1 MGGEAYDQLGQ
12 GMASHCRTTHD
23 CHQTAETQG
32 PSDATGL
39 GVMLLDEASS
49 SRGFAIDPFEDKRS
63 NNRDLI

>member
-1 MGGEAYDQLGQ
+1 MGEEAYDQRGQ
-12 GMASHCRTTHD
+12 GMASRRRMAHN

-49 SRGFAIDPFEDKRS
+49 SRGFAIDPFEDERS
-63 NNRDLI
+63 NNRDLV